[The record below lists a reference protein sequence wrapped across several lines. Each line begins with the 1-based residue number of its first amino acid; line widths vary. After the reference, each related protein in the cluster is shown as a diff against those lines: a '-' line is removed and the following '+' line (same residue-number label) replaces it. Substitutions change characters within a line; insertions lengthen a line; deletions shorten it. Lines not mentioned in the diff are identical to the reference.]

1 MGVSVLQRVGRKVI
15 LTAAGEQ
22 LLAYAKRMVDINNEV
37 FSRMPEQAFEGK
49 MTLGVP
55 SDIVGPIIPPVLRR
69 FHAEFSA
76 VKIELI
82 SYFTRT
88 LKEQFFN
95 SEIDIDITTEPDV
108 SSGGE
113 ILKTTALRR
122 FGAPN
127 GKAWQERPLPYSAF
141 KFCSLNLTTLACLDQ
156 ANISWKLVSNSKSE
170 RVTEA
175 TVAAD
180 LAVTTAL

>member
-1 MGVSVLQRVGRKVI
+1 M
-15 LTAAGEQ
+15 T
-22 LLAYAKRMVDINNEV
+22 
-37 FSRMPEQAFEGK
+37 EQAFEDK
-49 MTLGVP
+49 ITLGFP
-55 SDIVGPIIPPVLRR
+55 GDIVGPIIPTVLRR
-69 FHAEFSA
+69 VHAEISA
-76 VKIELI
+76 VKVELVSFVI
-82 SYFTRT
+82 NT

-95 SEIDIDITTEPDV
+95 GEIDIVIITEPDV

-113 ILKTTALRR
+113 ILKTTALRW

-141 KFCSLNLTTLACLDQ
+141 KFCSFNLTTLACLDQ

>member
-1 MGVSVLQRVGRKVI
+1 M
-15 LTAAGEQ
+15 T
-22 LLAYAKRMVDINNEV
+22 
-37 FSRMPEQAFEGK
+37 EQAFEGK
-49 MTLGVP
+49 MTLDVP
-55 SDIVGPIIPPVLRR
+55 SDIVGPIIPPVLRW
-69 FHAEFSA
+69 FHAEFFA
-76 VKIELI
+76 VKVELI
-82 SYFTRT
+82 SSFTRT

-95 SEIDIDITTEPDV
+95 GEIDIVIITEPDV

-113 ILKTTALRR
+113 ILKTTALRWL
-122 FGAPN
+122 GAPN
-127 GKAWQERPLPYSAF
+127 GKAWQERPLPYS
-141 KFCSLNLTTLACLDQ
+141 ACLDQ